1 MFPIFQATAN
11 ALSTVITQ
19 RIGRLLLVGLNRPH
33 RSNSIDRKTA
43 RDLCHVIRNEFE
55 RDENILGGVLYGEGI
70 DFCTGLDFDQLSD
83 EGPDFFGDANSV
95 DTVRPMGPTNFAF
108 TKPLIAA
115 ITGRAIGGGLELALA
130 CDLRVAEEDSLL
142 GLHPRKY
149 CMPMMDMGAIRLPA
163 LIGLSRALDLTL
175 TGRSLTASE
184 ALQFG
189 LVNRVAKLGTAVGIA
204 VQMVDK
210 MCSLPGQAALRA
222 DRENL
227 LQAYAL
233 RYDLEKVEFERAMKA
248 LRSESHLGLTVY
260 RDELEMQ
267 ASRKK

>member
-1 MFPIFQATAN
+1 Q
-11 ALSTVITQ
+11 
-19 RIGRLLLVGLNRPH
+19 
-33 RSNSIDRKTA
+33 
-43 RDLCHVIRNEFE
+43 
-55 RDENILGGVLYGEGI
+55 
-70 DFCTGLDFDQLSD
+70 
-83 EGPDFFGDANSV
+83 
-95 DTVRPMGPTNFAF
+95 GPTNFAF
-108 TKPLIAA
+108 TKPLVAA

-189 LVNRVAKLGTAVGIA
+189 LLNRVAKLGTAVGIA
-204 VQMVDK
+204 VQMVDT
-210 MCSLPGQAALRA
+210 MCNLPGQAALRA

-227 LQAYAL
+227 LQTYAL
-233 RYDLEKVEFERAMKA
+233 RYDLEKVEFERALEA
-248 LRSESHLGLTVY
+248 LRSESHLGLKVY
-260 RDELEMQ
+260 INELERP
-267 ASRKK
+267 ASRRK